1 MRTAAAASPS
11 TNEFLLE
18 SPNLGLRPLTVDD
31 VSDRFVSWFAQD
43 EIRSPLNLP
52 SANRTKAEMIAYV
65 QSFDQDARLL
75 LGIFDKANGLL
86 VGFFSVQIERRIGR
100 YLVNTVVGEPAY
112 RTKGLMLEITLPFR
126 EYFFE
131 TLGLKVMTAT
141 ALATNAA
148 IIGYL
153 EKTGWT
159 RNQTLKGHSKSQ
171 VDGAM
176 IDLHLYSITREAWQ
190 AWKGAHPDIVEA
202 MAKGLLRTART

>member
-1 MRTAAAASPS
+1 MSAAAAVPS
-11 TNEFLLE
+11 APRFILE
-18 SPNLGLRPLTVDD
+18 SPNLGVRALTADD
-31 VSDRFVSWFAQD
+31 VSERFVAWFTQD
-43 EIRSPLNLP
+43 EVRSALNL
-52 SANRTKAEMIAYV
+52 SAQGRTKPEMVAYV
-65 QSFDQDARLL
+65 RSFDQDARLL

-86 VGFFSVQIERRIGR
+86 VGFFTVQIERRIGR
-100 YLVNTVVGEPAY
+100 YLVNTVVGEAAY

-126 EYFFE
+126 EHFFE

-159 RNQTLKGHSKSQ
+159 RNQTLKGHSKSHS
-171 VDGAM
+171 DGAM

-190 AWKGAHPDIVEA
+190 AWKVAHPDIVEA
-202 MAKGLLRTART
+202 MAMGLLRAR